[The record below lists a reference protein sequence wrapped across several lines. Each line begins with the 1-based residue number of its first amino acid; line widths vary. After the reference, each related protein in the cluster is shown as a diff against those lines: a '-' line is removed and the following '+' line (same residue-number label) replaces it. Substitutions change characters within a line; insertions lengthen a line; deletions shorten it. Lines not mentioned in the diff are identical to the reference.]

1 MAASGSDLAA
11 SLLSSTG
18 LILSQY
24 DSDDDG
30 VHFSLN
36 RLSFTQP
43 LPSVRARGGL
53 GGYDDGEDADDEGND
68 SFGHRLSFNRAK
80 FRSSPRSKSARPVMR
95 MTPKGRPTRKL
106 LEELPHPPEGPAMG
120 AEAGVEG
127 RARGGSDAS
136 QSAREVILDLL
147 PGAELAADDIVALSR
162 GNSMIVTPRDK
173 PESLAET
180 RAVKGAHRSGLPRP
194 ESRSSRPPSRP
205 SYSRGSMSR
214 PMSRMSQKSNRSS
227 KKSSSYERP
236 ASATLSDLMLSDTY
250 TDTSRST
257 PPPIRDAGLIG
268 MRKYKPGVGG
278 RSGSAQASQLEPWR
292 TKLNEREE
300 AEMLEEIQN
309 DLRKRV
315 RTLAVKFDQLQMRAV
330 EGEGEIVTQKSTLRS
345 LKKMVSLLRVR
356 PSPNPN
362 HTQIEGVRSRNQD
375 ASHATCSIPV
385 MKTMNREERE
395 KLRSTQ
401 NIACCFPDARSIL
414 TRPQCLTR
422 HKPSHPSC
430 PSSLLL
436 LFLTLMPSASQG
448 SARGG
453 EASGPRKAA
462 CRQNHTGAQGPLLP
476 RQARGGVL
484 AHAQAD
490 GQASLARE
498 EGRPGR

>member
-1 MAASGSDLAA
+1 MSSSAMAASGSDLAA

-127 RARGGSDAS
+127 RARGESDAS
-136 QSAREVILDLL
+136 QSARGVILDLL

-345 LKKMVSLLRVR
+345 LKKMVSLRL
-356 PSPNPN
+356 
-362 HTQIEGVRSRNQD
+362 
-375 ASHATCSIPV
+375 A
-385 MKTMNREERE
+385 
-395 KLRSTQ
+395 RST
-401 NIACCFPDARSIL
+401 
-414 TRPQCLTR
+414 
-422 HKPSHPSC
+422 KPKSKPHPNRRRKEQKSGRI
-430 PSSLLL
+430 PRNLLD
-436 LFLTLMPSASQG
+436 PCD
-448 SARGG
+448 
-453 EASGPRKAA
+453 E
-462 CRQNHTGAQGPLLP
+462 N
-476 RQARGGVL
+476 
-484 AHAQAD
+484 D
-490 GQASLARE
+490 E
-498 EGRPGR
+498 